1 MSLSPLAPR
10 PDAAIRVAL
19 ADDHPIVLDGLE
31 QLFRLEPDI
40 AVVARCRNADE
51 ALRALRAE
59 FPDVLVLDLLMPG
72 GGGLD
77 LLRAMSEKDR
87 HTRIILLTAVI
98 DDDQLLEAIRLGAQG
113 VVLKD
118 MAPQLL
124 VEAIREVHA
133 GGQWLEQGLGGRALR
148 RLLSREKRASEA
160 ARLLSSREREIVRLV
175 AAGLRNRAIADRL
188 SISEGTVKVHMHN
201 IYEKLDVNGRVEL
214 TNYAR
219 ENGLI

>member
-1 MSLSPLAPR
+1 MSFSPSVPQ
-10 PDAAIRVAL
+10 PDARIRVAL

-31 QLFRLEPDI
+31 QLFRLEPDF

-59 FPDVLVLDLLMPG
+59 SPDVLVLDLLMPG

-77 LLRAMSEKDR
+77 LLRAMGDKDR

-160 ARLLSSREREIVRLV
+160 ARLLSNREREIVRLV

-201 IYEKLDVNGRVEL
+201 IYEKLDLNGRVEL